1 MQLESLVSIQ
11 SEIINYLSN
20 NEHSDKNHPLLEV
33 SKRLQES
40 LISTSSKD
48 KSTIDNKTYQNIH
61 KNCAIDAIGAEHS
74 KASEQ
79 LHSFDLEVSIQPED
93 NENNGNARLG
103 QCKPP
108 AVNATFERNSN
119 TWKNPMEVPLFLVGG
134 HAGDHFTN
142 GKLTSKKRYT
152 THFSLPRAIT
162 PKSIVKISQRLEN
175 DAGDRIIS
183 SDSTDSDS
191 AGSISSEFEI
201 EVVTPPKQI
210 TGNGV
215 HQSVTEKELPRMTGN
230 SNVTTLVDPIAK
242 NHSFCEWVSNQ
253 RNNNK
258 RVERSGA
265 ITERA
270 MHQLHPDMQVSR
282 RDTYNYNLTDFI
294 KACHLL
300 QQSLESPKSVS
311 PSQMVKIT
319 ASKCSFF
326 YETSKMMSHF
336 SQMDAMPIL
345 REYWFHNTTSSDVTV
360 ESFEAFLSVIS
371 QFPPSVAGRVVNQ
384 RDKEGRT
391 FLHIA
396 VRKRLWRLIE
406 MALEEC
412 REFDLD
418 RTDAC
423 GRTPLILMVFYA
435 SQHHLRR
442 PPRPTSCGGHHGVV
456 DAAGNTSYS
465 QLHWSSNFH
474 ANEKMLGRD
483 ITGPS

>member
-1 MQLESLVSIQ
+1 MNCS
-11 SEIINYLSN
+11 
-20 NEHSDKNHPLLEV
+20 V

-40 LISTSSKD
+40 LVSTSSKD
-48 KSTIDNKTYQNIH
+48 KSTFDNETYQNTP
-61 KNCAIDAIGAEHS
+61 KKAIRAEHS
-74 KASEQ
+74 KASGQ
-79 LHSFDLEVSIQPED
+79 LQSSDLGVSIQPED
-93 NENNGNARLG
+93 NENDGDAELG

-119 TWKNPMEVPLFLVGG
+119 TWKNPMEVPLLLTGE
-134 HAGDHFTN
+134 HAGDHFAN

-162 PKSIVKISQRLEN
+162 PKSTVEISQRLEN
-175 DAGDRIIS
+175 DRGDRIIS
-183 SDSTDSDS
+183 SGSTGSDS
-191 AGSISSEFEI
+191 ASLISSEFEI

-210 TGNGV
+210 TGNGA
-215 HQSVTEKELPRMTGN
+215 HQSVMEKELPRMTEN
-230 SNVTTLVDPIAK
+230 SNVTTLADPIAK
-242 NHSFCEWVSNQ
+242 SHPFCEWVSSQ

-258 RVERSGA
+258 RVEVCGA

-270 MHQLHPDMQVSR
+270 MHQSHPDIR

-311 PSQMVKIT
+311 PS
-319 ASKCSFF
+319 
-326 YETSKMMSHF
+326 KM
-336 SQMDAMPIL
+336 MDAMPIL

-360 ESFEAFLSVIS
+360 ESFEALLSVIA

-406 MALEEC
+406 TALEEC

-435 SQHHLRR
+435 SQEGRTVIDLAKINHVSPEILRLLQAKAVSAQKNLL
-442 PPRPTSCGGHHGVV
+442 PTR
-456 DAAGNTSYS
+456 
-465 QLHWSSNFH
+465 
-474 ANEKMLGRD
+474 GR
-483 ITGPS
+483 GRY